1 MSLTSKVICNICK
14 LFLENPVALPCGCL
28 ICNEHVLTNLNITI
42 TCLTCGKEFSTSK
55 RFIPN
60 ELAQTIIDEDLHL
73 QDEKKSLKQ
82 PLTKIIFDLEKL
94 IEEFKYNHGNFEL
107 TVHERFVEIR
117 RKIDTQREELK
128 KKIDDIALEMIDQTK
143 ERENTLI
150 SNLKEKYLNLN
161 IPDVIGRKQEKFN

>member
-1 MSLTSKVICNICK
+1 MRFKPQQLSLNWLDSLQQMKLCK
-14 LFLENPVALPCGCL
+14 KWKNRSLFSARL
-28 ICNEHVLTNLNITI
+28 
-42 TCLTCGKEFSTSK
+42 
-55 RFIPN
+55 
-60 ELAQTIIDEDLHL
+60 
-73 QDEKKSLKQ
+73 
-82 PLTKIIFDLEKL
+82 
-94 IEEFKYNHGNFEL
+94 KYNHGNFEL